1 MALLVKTPPA
11 NAGDIRDVGLIPGSG
26 RSPAGGRSNSLQYSR
41 LENPHGQRSL
51 SGYSLRDHTE
61 SDTTKATEHAGVQKC
76 RKATHFQTR
85 NVSPGLP
92 RGKFFT
98 RTNKY

>member
-1 MALLVKTPPA
+1 MALLVKNPPA
-11 NAGDIRDVGLIPGSG
+11 NAGDVRDVGLIPGSG
-26 RSPAGGRSNSLQYSR
+26 RSPAGGCSNSLQYAR

-61 SDTTKATEHAGVQKC
+61 SHMTKATEHSGVQKC
-76 RKATHFQTR
+76 GKATHFRTR